1 MLEITTKIAVKS
13 IPREVAN
20 IDNQQKYFFV
30 EQFLN
35 ISKVGLSFDG
45 VYDS

>member
-1 MLEITTKIAVKS
+1 LLEITTKIAVKS

-30 EQFLN
+30 EQFLKT
-35 ISKVGLSFDG
+35 SKLGLLAEGGYNS
-45 VYDS
+45 